1 MNRYGSTVSCF
12 RALLIVCMG
21 LLPLAPSLSFGQT
34 VAAANCHLSFSSPL
48 FIPISGTLQEL
59 IVDPQCQHVFVTNAT
74 TNRVEV
80 ISLVTGHLG
89 APIDVGSNP
98 TGIDVTSDGSTLY
111 VATTGA
117 NAVSVVNIAQNV
129 QSGTIPVAPQKF
141 TDDTPFSIA
150 VANNGLAFLSTTFAG
165 SGFGGRLLQLN
176 LATGAVTLR
185 KDFYI
190 GGTTTEA
197 TVLRASSDKT
207 AIGIVAGDISSGP
220 VFAYSVA
227 TNKFTPEMDTDAF
240 VSRVATNGGV
250 ILANDFELGLG
261 ATLEQIGV
269 FPAVG
274 AEELFDV
281 AVDPSGKVGYRTD
294 TAIDGGGTNSVDV
307 LDLQRVLVMGSLPL
321 GDTVG
326 STFPTVSGTG
336 HMAISDDGSLIA
348 VITDHGVSLVQP
360 NPVSFVQFA
369 KFDSSV
375 FLDTDRPGRSAR
387 LRVGGYFVPAAA
399 DGVDLA
405 IQNFT
410 LNVGAYSITVPA
422 GTFSRDKGRY
432 MYQTEMLSVTVRP
445 GNGGGYEFE
454 VAANGVTLNG
464 SALPILVTLAVGT
477 NEGSVTLSETQAH
490 FAPTGADQ

>member
-1 MNRYGSTVSCF
+1 MNRYGSTVSCS
-12 RALLIVCMG
+12 RALLIACVG
-21 LLPLAPSLSFGQT
+21 LLPLAPALSSGQT

-98 TGIDVTSDGSTLY
+98 TGIDVSSDGSTLY

-117 NAVSVVNIAQNV
+117 NAVSVVNVAQNV

-176 LATGAVTLR
+176 LATGAVTQR
-185 KDFYI
+185 TDFYI

-220 VFAYSVA
+220 VFAYTIA
-227 TNKFTPEMDTDAF
+227 TNKFTPEKDTDEF
-240 VSRVATNGGV
+240 ISRVATNGGV
-250 ILANDFELGLG
+250 ILANGFELGLG
-261 ATLEQIGV
+261 ATLQQIGV
-269 FPAVG
+269 FPSVG
-274 AEELFDV
+274 AEQLFDV

-294 TAIDGGGTNSVDV
+294 AAIGSGGANSVDV
-307 LDLQRVLVMGSLPL
+307 LDLQHVLVTGSLPL

-336 HMAISDDGSLIA
+336 HMAISGDGSLVA

-360 NPVSFVQFA
+360 NPVSFVQFT

-375 FLDTDRPGRSAR
+375 LLDTDRLAGSGM
-387 LRVGGYFVPAAA
+387 LRVQGYFVPAASSSI
-399 DGVDLA
+399 DLA
-405 IQNFT
+405 NQGFT
-410 LNVGAYSITVPA
+410 LNVGAYSITIPA
-422 GTFSRDKGRY
+422 GSFSRDNGRFVFH
-432 MYQTEMLSVTVRP
+432 TNMLSVTVLP
-445 GNGGGYEFE
+445 GYGGSYEFE

-464 SALPILVTLAVGT
+464 SALPILVTLAIGT
-477 NEGSVTLSETQAH
+477 NEGSVTLSKTQAH
-490 FAPTGADQ
+490 FAPAGADQ